1 MFFKLVV
8 RNSKRDRKSN
18 GLYFS
23 SMIISIIAF
32 YIILSLSHQ
41 DIMIFLKKMESD
53 AVDRL
58 FTLIPIFYV
67 STLVILFFLVYFA
80 SSMQMERRKHE
91 FGIYL
96 TLGMRRN
103 KLFLMLLLE
112 DLRNNIIALGI
123 GLPIAVFISEL
134 ISLITAKAVGLG
146 IIGHRF
152 SLSFMALLFTIA
164 GFLLVKFIAY
174 IFLSARTVS
183 REIGE
188 LLSYT
193 PSGMKRVLPKGIYF
207 IVSILGILLLAK
219 AYYYGIS
226 GEAWNSAINMGI
238 TVLLGTTGTI
248 CIFFGMRLFIGLFAE
263 LRNKRKL
270 HTYNFRQIQELVIH
284 RSTMLAV
291 CSLLIFSALCLFA
304 AGVAIST
311 NSRNEQTHIL
321 DYTFKDESL
330 KFEENLDADTIKKK
344 LAAKGLDSQFSNI
357 IEIRI
362 GNPKIDNTVSF
373 EDIINEIK
381 KQKDS
386 KIKETMVHNL
396 EQYENCYLISLTGY
410 NEIRKAA
417 KMNTIGLKANEAC
430 LYMGKDF
437 NIDEVMI
444 NSILQ
449 TNPTVKIMGD
459 ELKINGEVQSLP
471 LITDREITLSVAL
484 IVSDDIF
491 QRYTDGKYSTYVSGI
506 LHPDIVKEK
515 GLMRAISD
523 TNEKLSQTSLEF
535 ESYIQNMGR
544 QLFFIISASYI
555 TIYLAIILLVVANT
569 IIGVQFLMGQ
579 RKSHRRYQTLI
590 HLGATYKTL
599 CKSSEKQIS
608 WYFGLPIAIAV
619 INSFFGVSSL
629 FTGILP
635 SSARIYIGQEF
646 AMAGF
651 IILLLGVFECVY
663 IIAVKKNSNKYL
675 WSLMEPRREE

>member
-207 IVSILGILLLAK
+207 IVSI
-219 AYYYGIS
+219 
-226 GEAWNSAINMGI
+226 
-238 TVLLGTTGTI
+238 
-248 CIFFGMRLFIGLFAE
+248 
-263 LRNKRKL
+263 
-270 HTYNFRQIQELVIH
+270 
-284 RSTMLAV
+284 
-291 CSLLIFSALCLFA
+291 
-304 AGVAIST
+304 
-311 NSRNEQTHIL
+311 
-321 DYTFKDESL
+321 
-330 KFEENLDADTIKKK
+330 
-344 LAAKGLDSQFSNI
+344 
-357 IEIRI
+357 
-362 GNPKIDNTVSF
+362 
-373 EDIINEIK
+373 
-381 KQKDS
+381 
-386 KIKETMVHNL
+386 
-396 EQYENCYLISLTGY
+396 
-410 NEIRKAA
+410 
-417 KMNTIGLKANEAC
+417 
-430 LYMGKDF
+430 
-437 NIDEVMI
+437 
-444 NSILQ
+444 
-449 TNPTVKIMGD
+449 
-459 ELKINGEVQSLP
+459 
-471 LITDREITLSVAL
+471 
-484 IVSDDIF
+484 
-491 QRYTDGKYSTYVSGI
+491 
-506 LHPDIVKEK
+506 
-515 GLMRAISD
+515 
-523 TNEKLSQTSLEF
+523 
-535 ESYIQNMGR
+535 
-544 QLFFIISASYI
+544 
-555 TIYLAIILLVVANT
+555 
-569 IIGVQFLMGQ
+569 
-579 RKSHRRYQTLI
+579 
-590 HLGATYKTL
+590 
-599 CKSSEKQIS
+599 
-608 WYFGLPIAIAV
+608 
-619 INSFFGVSSL
+619 
-629 FTGILP
+629 
-635 SSARIYIGQEF
+635 
-646 AMAGF
+646 
-651 IILLLGVFECVY
+651 
-663 IIAVKKNSNKYL
+663 
-675 WSLMEPRREE
+675 

>member
-91 FGIYL
+91 FGMYL

-152 SLSFMALLFTIA
+152 CLSFMALLFTIA

-219 AYYYGIS
+219 AY
-226 GEAWNSAINMGI
+226 
-238 TVLLGTTGTI
+238 
-248 CIFFGMRLFIGLFAE
+248 
-263 LRNKRKL
+263 
-270 HTYNFRQIQELVIH
+270 
-284 RSTMLAV
+284 
-291 CSLLIFSALCLFA
+291 
-304 AGVAIST
+304 
-311 NSRNEQTHIL
+311 
-321 DYTFKDESL
+321 
-330 KFEENLDADTIKKK
+330 
-344 LAAKGLDSQFSNI
+344 
-357 IEIRI
+357 
-362 GNPKIDNTVSF
+362 
-373 EDIINEIK
+373 
-381 KQKDS
+381 
-386 KIKETMVHNL
+386 
-396 EQYENCYLISLTGY
+396 
-410 NEIRKAA
+410 
-417 KMNTIGLKANEAC
+417 
-430 LYMGKDF
+430 
-437 NIDEVMI
+437 
-444 NSILQ
+444 
-449 TNPTVKIMGD
+449 
-459 ELKINGEVQSLP
+459 
-471 LITDREITLSVAL
+471 
-484 IVSDDIF
+484 
-491 QRYTDGKYSTYVSGI
+491 
-506 LHPDIVKEK
+506 
-515 GLMRAISD
+515 
-523 TNEKLSQTSLEF
+523 
-535 ESYIQNMGR
+535 
-544 QLFFIISASYI
+544 
-555 TIYLAIILLVVANT
+555 
-569 IIGVQFLMGQ
+569 
-579 RKSHRRYQTLI
+579 
-590 HLGATYKTL
+590 
-599 CKSSEKQIS
+599 
-608 WYFGLPIAIAV
+608 
-619 INSFFGVSSL
+619 
-629 FTGILP
+629 
-635 SSARIYIGQEF
+635 
-646 AMAGF
+646 
-651 IILLLGVFECVY
+651 
-663 IIAVKKNSNKYL
+663 
-675 WSLMEPRREE
+675 

>member
-91 FGIYL
+91 FGMYL

-219 AYYYGIS
+219 AYYHGIS

-263 LRNKRKL
+263 LGNKRKL

-344 LAAKGLDSQFSNI
+344 LAAKGLESQFSNI

-362 GNPKIDNTVSF
+362 GNPKTDNTVSF

-396 EQYENCYLISLTGY
+396 E
-410 NEIRKAA
+410 
-417 KMNTIGLKANEAC
+417 
-430 LYMGKDF
+430 
-437 NIDEVMI
+437 
-444 NSILQ
+444 
-449 TNPTVKIMGD
+449 
-459 ELKINGEVQSLP
+459 
-471 LITDREITLSVAL
+471 
-484 IVSDDIF
+484 
-491 QRYTDGKYSTYVSGI
+491 
-506 LHPDIVKEK
+506 
-515 GLMRAISD
+515 
-523 TNEKLSQTSLEF
+523 
-535 ESYIQNMGR
+535 
-544 QLFFIISASYI
+544 
-555 TIYLAIILLVVANT
+555 
-569 IIGVQFLMGQ
+569 
-579 RKSHRRYQTLI
+579 
-590 HLGATYKTL
+590 
-599 CKSSEKQIS
+599 
-608 WYFGLPIAIAV
+608 
-619 INSFFGVSSL
+619 
-629 FTGILP
+629 
-635 SSARIYIGQEF
+635 
-646 AMAGF
+646 
-651 IILLLGVFECVY
+651 
-663 IIAVKKNSNKYL
+663 
-675 WSLMEPRREE
+675 